1 MMRGRETIGPFLL
14 GRVGLALSIVALS
27 RERQTGRSTFVI
39 GVLARARLL
48 WAARSVTNMTTC
60 NEIADYE
67 WLTGAEAASLAAE
80 LAASQQPLHR
90 VLAQLRRRLSPGRAH
105 LVVELVELRRR
116 AAAKFAAAQRMFF
129 TRTALEQATDQW
141 LAAYKAARFAA
152 HGPIADLCCGIGG
165 DLLALASRAVV
176 VGVDRDPIVALL
188 AAANAR
194 AVLAP
199 DDAAHVSVRA
209 EAVERFDLSGV
220 AAWHVDPDRRPAG
233 RRTSSPAWSS
243 PEAAVIGRMLA
254 LAPHAAIKLAPA
266 AKLPA
271 GWTERCELEWISRG
285 GECRQLAAWHGNL
298 AHSPGQRRATILPAT
313 YSAACGLAP
322 RTIVGPANES
332 IPIASAPDRYVFDVD
347 PSVTAAHLKGVLAAE
362 HGLCA
367 LAAGATYLTGPAAI
381 HDAALDGFEVIDV
394 LPLRGP
400 TLVKYFC
407 ERGIGELEI
416 KKRNVDVEPEK
427 LRRELKLRGDRSA
440 TLLVTPINGR
450 ATAIVGNRTV
460 F

>member
-39 GVLARARLL
+39 GVLARAILL

-105 LVVELVELRRR
+105 LVVELVEQRRR

-243 PEAAVIGRMLA
+243 PEAAVIERMLA

-285 GECRQLAAWHGNL
+285 GECRQLA
-298 AHSPGQRRATILPAT
+298 
-313 YSAACGLAP
+313 
-322 RTIVGPANES
+322 IVGPANES